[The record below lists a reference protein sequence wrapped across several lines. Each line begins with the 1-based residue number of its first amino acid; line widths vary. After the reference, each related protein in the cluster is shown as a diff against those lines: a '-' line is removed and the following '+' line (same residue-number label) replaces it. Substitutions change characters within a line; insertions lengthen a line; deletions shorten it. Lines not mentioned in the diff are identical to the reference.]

1 MLQTPVRELHNDMI
15 LPIYQWGLFGARN
28 EYGKVCI
35 GDKSLIKYI
44 PKHIKPTSIIN
55 NITCGYE
62 TCISAM
68 LFQYDWN
75 KL

>member
-1 MLQTPVRELHNDMI
+1 MHNDI
-15 LPIYQWGLFGARN
+15 IFPFFQGGFYGAKN
-28 EYGKVCI
+28 EDEKVCI

-44 PKHIKPTSIIN
+44 PKHIKPTSILN
-55 NITCGYE
+55 KITCGYE
-62 TCISAM
+62 TCIIAM